1 MYTYLYEYLIKSF
14 CSYTYQ
20 CHGLICA
27 LPILSAGVNDIG
39 RLFKCFSP
47 PNFLPFCSIIC
58 FICSL
63 FQRSSLDGHAY
74 CSPYLTDFLFQF
86 ICNRLVSFYSSRSE
100 VSLSS
105 WTSRRR
111 HHSDKVQ
118 HAHLDLQHPPSSV
131 SLSSSSTRVL
141 LQMQHYE
148 AIITV
153 SFTRKVLGKDF
164 QRHLK

>member
-1 MYTYLYEYLIKSF
+1 MLCRYFQLELTILEDFLNAFHLLTFFRFVLSF
-14 CSYTYQ
+14 VSFVPFSK
-20 CHGLICA
+20 A
-27 LPILSAGVNDIG
+27 LPLTATHTVLIWQI
-39 RLFKCFSP
+39 FCFSLYVTAWYL
-47 PNFLPFCSIIC
+47 FMDA
-58 FICSL
+58 SL
-63 FQRSSLDGHAY
+63 SEVFEGL
-74 CSPYLTDFLFQF
+74 
-86 ICNRLVSFYSSRSE
+86 YSSRSE

-131 SLSSSSTRVL
+131 SHSSSSTRVL
-141 LQMQHYE
+141 LQMHHYE

-153 SFTRKVLGKDF
+153 SFTRKFVLGKDF

>member
-1 MYTYLYEYLIKSF
+1 MLCRYFQLELTILEDFLNAFHLLTFFRFVLSF
-14 CSYTYQ
+14 VSFVPFSK
-20 CHGLICA
+20 A
-27 LPILSAGVNDIG
+27 LPLTATHTVLLIWQI
-39 RLFKCFSP
+39 FCFSLYVTAWYL
-47 PNFLPFCSIIC
+47 FMDA
-58 FICSL
+58 SL
-63 FQRSSLDGHAY
+63 SEVFEGL
-74 CSPYLTDFLFQF
+74 
-86 ICNRLVSFYSSRSE
+86 YSSRSE

-141 LQMQHYE
+141 LQMEHYE

>member
-1 MYTYLYEYLIKSF
+1 MF
-14 CSYTYQ
+14 VQYQ

-63 FQRSSLDGHAY
+63 FQSSSLTASHTVLLFWQIFCLSLYVTAW
-74 CSPYLTDFLFQF
+74 YLFMDASLSEVFEGL
-86 ICNRLVSFYSSRSE
+86 YSSRSE

-118 HAHLDLQHPPSSV
+118 HAHLNLQHPPSSV

-141 LQMQHYE
+141 LQM
-148 AIITV
+148 
-153 SFTRKVLGKDF
+153 
-164 QRHLK
+164 

>member
-1 MYTYLYEYLIKSF
+1 MYTYLYEYLIKGF

-63 FQRSSLDGHAY
+63 FQSSSLTASHTVLLFWQIFCLSLYVTAW
-74 CSPYLTDFLFQF
+74 YLFMDASLSEVFEGL
-86 ICNRLVSFYSSRSE
+86 YSSRSE

-118 HAHLDLQHPPSSV
+118 HAHLNLQHPPSSV

-141 LQMQHYE
+141 LQM
-148 AIITV
+148 
-153 SFTRKVLGKDF
+153 
-164 QRHLK
+164 

>member
-1 MYTYLYEYLIKSF
+1 MF
-14 CSYTYQ
+14 VQYQ

-58 FICSL
+58 LICSL
-63 FQRSSLDGHAY
+63 FQSSSLTASHTVLLFWQIFCLSLYVTAW
-74 CSPYLTDFLFQF
+74 YLFMDASLSEVFEGL
-86 ICNRLVSFYSSRSE
+86 YSSRSD

-118 HAHLDLQHPPSSV
+118 HAHLNLQHPPSSV

-141 LQMQHYE
+141 LQM
-148 AIITV
+148 
-153 SFTRKVLGKDF
+153 
-164 QRHLK
+164 

>member
-1 MYTYLYEYLIKSF
+1 MLCRYFQRELMNQILEDFLNAFHLLTLFRFVLSF
-14 CSYTYQ
+14 VSFVPFSK
-20 CHGLICA
+20 A
-27 LPILSAGVNDIG
+27 LPLTTHTVHLIWQI
-39 RLFKCFSP
+39 FCFSLYVTAWYL
-47 PNFLPFCSIIC
+47 FMDA
-58 FICSL
+58 SL
-63 FQRSSLDGHAY
+63 SEVFEGLY
-74 CSPYLTDFLFQF
+74 
-86 ICNRLVSFYSSRSE
+86 SFPSE

-111 HHSDKVQ
+111 HHSDKDQ
-118 HAHLDLQHPPSSV
+118 HAHLNLQHPPSSV

-153 SFTRKVLGKDF
+153 SFTRKFVLGKDF